1 MAALGI
7 RVQSLREATQR
18 LRAVPGVRAERQQ
31 LVVPA
36 AAAFNTTI
44 VFSE

>member
-1 MAALGI
+1 MAALGV
-7 RVQSLREATQR
+7 RVRSLREAAQR
-18 LRAVPGVRAERQQ
+18 LRAVPDVRTEPQR